1 MTIGALLALCS
12 AAVWGSGDYCG
23 GRATT
28 RSDPFQVLALAAAS
42 GIAMLVAAAFIA
54 GESWTLSFDL
64 LWAAVAGISGSL
76 GIVSLY
82 RGLAI
87 GNAASVAPMASVIA
101 AAVPVVYGVAAN
113 GAPRGVQIA
122 GFVLALAGIWL
133 VASAAST
140 GSASRRGLWLGTL
153 AGIGFGAFMVLIA
166 QVDVAAVYVPLVVAR
181 TMMLTT
187 AVVTLG
193 ARRMALASPVS
204 NPTALLAGLLDTG
217 GNVLYLLARQHVRLD
232 IAAVLSSLYPVATVA
247 LARIVGHETITRTQW
262 LGAAACLIAV
272 LLITA

>member
-140 GSASRRGLWLGTL
+140 G
-153 AGIGFGAFMVLIA
+153 FGAFMVLIA

-193 ARRMALASPVS
+193 ARRMALPTPTS